1 LGRDELAARTAIV
14 VLGCKVES
22 DGRPSAA
29 LERRIAW
36 GAAAFETGLGSTV
49 IAAGGRRWS
58 GYAEADVV
66 ARRLRALGVPTA
78 AVYPELSSMTTAE
91 NALFATELARA
102 LGLSRLLVVTCA
114 FHLPRALGCFRAS
127 GAVAAGVGAP
137 SPPGSFGARLRRH
150 VHERCARSL
159 DVLYLGAVARRRA
172 GGSHPFDAGTP

>member
-1 LGRDELAARTAIV
+1 MGRDEQAARTAIV

-36 GAAAFETGLGSTV
+36 GAAAFETGLGSAV

-58 GYAEADVV
+58 GFAEADVV
-66 ARRLRALGVPTA
+66 ARRLEALGVPTI

-114 FHLPRALGCFRAS
+114 YHLPRALDCFRAS
-127 GAVAAGVGAP
+127 GAVAGGISAP
-137 SPPGSFGARLRRH
+137 SPPASLGVRFRRG

-159 DVLYLGAVARRRA
+159 DVWYLDAVARSRA
-172 GGSHPFDAGTP
+172 GGSHPFDASAS